1 MDRNQELLQA
11 VVEVIN
17 TETASSKCFAMKGDV
32 RSWEIVEA
40 VVKKVVL
47 VHGRIDIL
55 VNGAAGNF
63 VSPAD
68 KLTSNAM
75 KTVLETDTLGVF
87 HMSKAVFVNSMKE
100 NRSGNII
107 NISARTAETG
117 AALMSHA
124 NAAKAGV
131 DALSKV
137 FAVEWGPYGVRVNTL
152 TPGYI
157 RETLGY
163 RKLGSVFF
171 KKNANKMANPD
182 PSDKDF
188 ATD

>member
-1 MDRNQELLQA
+1 M
-11 VVEVIN
+11 
-17 TETASSKCFAMKGDV
+17 
-32 RSWEIVEA
+32 
-40 VVKKVVL
+40 
-47 VHGRIDIL
+47 HGKIDIL
-55 VNGAAGNF
+55 INGAAGNF
-63 VSPAD
+63 LAPAE
-68 KLTSNAM
+68 KLSSNAM

-107 NISARTAETG
+107 NLSARTAETG
-117 AALMSHA
+117 AALMTHA

-131 DALSKV
+131 EALSKV
-137 FAVEWGPYGVRVNTL
+137 LAVEWGPYGVRVNTL

-163 RKLGSVFF
+163 RKLGAATFTKKSKKSV
-171 KKNANKMANPD
+171 NPD
-182 PSDKDF
+182 PNDKDF